1 MDHKRRESTR
11 HSHSRIQKGS
21 QTKWAQ
27 KMETEKRM
35 EITTN
40 ERRGT
45 DKQTNKKHTE
55 FPERSIIRE
64 YRSERER
71 ECVLFYFKS
80 HFSHCVH
87 SNLRMFTDSTIHQ
100 MHFIQSMKI
109 QFIYGNGGWDTQI
122 YTPGDRGNALT
133 SRNWRKRKSGGDSDR
148 EPLTDTF
155 GHNNYECVHSLY
167 YKAKGT
173 FYNLL

>member
-1 MDHKRRESTR
+1 MSTKNGDRKKNGNNNKR
-11 HSHSRIQKGS
+11 
-21 QTKWAQ
+21 
-27 KMETEKRM
+27 
-35 EITTN
+35 TTGN
-40 ERRGT
+40 R
-45 DKQTNKKHTE
+45 QTNKQKTHWVPRNGVSSE
-55 FPERSIIRE
+55 SIVQ
-64 YRSERER
+64 RER
-71 ECVLFYFKS
+71 ESVSSSISNHISVIAFIPIFGCSLTPQSIKCTLFSQWKS
-80 HFSHCVH
+80 NSY
-87 SNLRMFTDSTIHQ
+87 ME
-100 MHFIQSMKI
+100 M
-109 QFIYGNGGWDTQI
+109 GDTHI